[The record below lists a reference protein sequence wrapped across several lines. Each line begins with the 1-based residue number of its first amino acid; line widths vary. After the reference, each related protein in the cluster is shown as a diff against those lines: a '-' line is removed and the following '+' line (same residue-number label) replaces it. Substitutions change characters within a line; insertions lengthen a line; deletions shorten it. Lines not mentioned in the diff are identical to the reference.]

1 MAKSVKG
8 CRADMCLKLDPRTNH
23 KEHISSVGRQAT
35 AYGYYVK
42 SNRT

>member
-23 KEHISSVGRQAT
+23 KEHISSVGGQAT